1 MLKTAGQ
8 FYYIEL
14 ATGKLKVLFQRKE
27 VDERMEN
34 MMPQLNPM
42 NRAVQHIQASK
53 ASGKSGKTDQK
64 DRFRDLLQNSPERS
78 ASKETA
84 AGSNASDDEKIA
96 KPEAA
101 GKTEK
106 QQTSENQPENAE
118 SEDGTSAEESLAETA
133 GVHMMAF
140 LMNSSP
146 AVLQVVSDSSGLE
159 ESVPEMPLVS
169 EMMITADGGDG
180 SVEMQTVPGNELLT
194 QVENAGET
202 VTAADGFASMMQE
215 AQTAG
220 ELPEKQQTSKISLQR
235 GIRDAVPGTEVQGES
250 QDLQT
255 VVQQPEAVSSQE
267 FRQLSENGR
276 EEAEHTDGLLY
287 SAEHMI
293 RPETAADRIQQ
304 TAGPQQP
311 VHIRA
316 GNSQELINQ
325 LVQQLRDKTAVG
337 KQEFEIQIHPEN
349 LGRLAI
355 KVAYAAEK
363 VTISIV
369 CSNDKTMEALS
380 AGAKNIAQIMEKNL
394 GTPTTVV
401 VDQQEENYLEQYKE
415 QRNSQQQQQQEQ
427 KEEQEHTS
435 EDTQDFLQ
443 QLRLGLI

>member
-1 MLKTAGQ
+1 
-8 FYYIEL
+8 
-14 ATGKLKVLFQRKE
+14 
-27 VDERMEN
+27 MEN
-34 MMPQLNPM
+34 TMPQLNTAS
-42 NRAVQHIQASK
+42 RAVQHIQASR
-53 ASGKSGKTDQK
+53 ASGRPGRANQQ
-64 DRFRDLLQNSPERS
+64 DRFRDLLQNSPGKNS
-78 ASKETA
+78 SKEAPDT
-84 AGSNASDDEKIA
+84 SVSDDSKA
-96 KPEAA
+96 VKP
-101 GKTEK
+101 EK
-106 QQTSENQPENAE
+106 QQTSETQESAVKEKQPEQAE
-118 SEDGTSAEESLAETA
+118 KEDGAAVEETLAETA
-133 GVHMMAF
+133 GLQMMVF
-140 LMNSSP
+140 LMNNNP
-146 AVLQVVSDSSGLE
+146 AGMQTALDITGLGE
-159 ESVPEMPLVS
+159 KVPEMPLVS
-169 EMMITADGGDG
+169 DAVLTQGGVG
-180 SVEMQTVPGNELLT
+180 EAVEMQAVPGEELFVQT
-194 QVENAGET
+194 ENSGE
-202 VTAADGFASMMQE
+202 AAPVSDSFAPMLQE
-215 AQTAG
+215 AQTA
-220 ELPEKQQTSKISLQR
+220 EALPMDYQTPKTSLQR
-235 GIRDAVPGTEVQGES
+235 GNEDAVQATNLQGES
-250 QDLQT
+250 QNLQTT
-255 VVQQPEAVSSQE
+255 VVQQAEASSGQE
-267 FRQLSENGR
+267 SRQSSENGR
-276 EEAEHTDGLLY
+276 EEAEYTDGLLY

-304 TAGPQQP
+304 TAEPQQP

-316 GNSQELINQ
+316 GNSQELMNQ
-325 LVQQLRDKTAVG
+325 LVQQLRDKNAVG